1 MAQSALPGIFTYSNT
16 SQGIMQ
22 NQDFRLNGPAATPRG
37 GTAVIVYL
45 TGIGLVDN
53 TIAPGAVTSN
63 SPLSRSLARFT
74 ATIGGRPAE
83 VLFAGYSPGSIGL
96 AQVNVLVPSG
106 LTGAQQSVLFAN
118 NITSAPVLV
127 YVAP

>member
-53 TIAPGAVTSN
+53 TIAPGAVTPN
-63 SPLSRSLARFT
+63 SPYRALWPALRLPLAAARQRCSL
-74 ATIGGRPAE
+74 
-83 VLFAGYSPGSIGL
+83 L
-96 AQVNVLVPSG
+96 AIPQ
-106 LTGAQQSVLFAN
+106 
-118 NITSAPVLV
+118 APL
-127 YVAP
+127 AWPK